1 MFGMFLKR
9 FVACFVTIIL
19 CVTLFSGCGS
29 SSESKGDGDAEAIQM
44 TDTALVVNGEKITAS
59 KFRFYIFNAAYKYA
73 TLSGKIQAGIQNINW
88 NEKDEA
94 SGKVI
99 ADIIKEEAKET
110 AISDILMAQ
119 NGSKNGV
126 SIEEEM
132 KKNDA
137 AIEKAIADR
146 GQDFF
151 DTRILAMG
159 ITSVEDY
166 EALIRITT
174 MAEKVQSDF
183 DENPE
188 KYIPADEDL
197 TEFKSDENVTA
208 QHILIKSNS
217 TKTAD
222 PQKTINEVWER
233 AKAGEDFY
241 SLMEAYNED
250 TAETKAGYYFRRG
263 IMSVEF
269 EEAAFSL
276 NLNEISDVVRTEH
289 GYHVIKR
296 LPGMGELINQWKDT
310 VLINENPNVLKG
322 VSVEEVI
329 NSAAEAA
336 LKLKNEYSLT
346 PAQAEAEVQAD
357 EAETSGDKA
366 KTTKATNSKSKSKTA
381 Q

>member
-1 MFGMFLKR
+1 MYGMFLKR
-9 FVACFVTIIL
+9 FIACFITIIL
-19 CVTLFSGCGS
+19 CATLFSGCGS
-29 SSESKGDGDAEAIQM
+29 SFDNKGNDNDGIIHM

-73 TLSGKIQAGIQNINW
+73 TLYGDVQVGINNINW
-88 NEKDEA
+88 NEKDKA
-94 SGKVI
+94 SGKII
-99 ADIIKEEAKET
+99 ADIINEDAKET
-110 AISDILMAQ
+110 AISDILMSQ
-119 NGSKNGV
+119 NGAKYGL

-132 KKNDA
+132 KANSA

-166 EALIRITT
+166 EDLIGITT

-183 DENPE
+183 DVNPD
-188 KYIPADEDL
+188 KYITDDIDL
-197 TEFKSDENVTA
+197 TEFKSDKNVTA

-222 PQKTINEVWER
+222 PQTTINEVYEK

-241 SLMEAYNED
+241 SLMETYNED

-269 EEAAFSL
+269 EEAAFAL

-296 LPGMGELINQWKDT
+296 LPGMGELINLWKST
-310 VLINENPNVLKG
+310 ALINENSNVLNS

-329 NSAAEAA
+329 NLATEAA
-336 LKLKNEYSLT
+336 TKLKTEYSLT
-346 PAQAEAEVQAD
+346 PVQTETESHGD
-357 EAETSGDKA
+357 SAETSG
-366 KTTKATNSKSKSKTA
+366 N
-381 Q
+381 